1 MAGIGALI
9 AGHADLAALAALA
22 GLFAIAHAADLDP
35 RRDAAYR
42 AVAWI
47 VPIGSAAMFFFLGW
61 VISTSEYTGRT
72 RALGLLMSGL
82 GGAASIAAAFRP
94 FANELARSL
103 FAVDV
108 PSRVLRLAG
117 RLAIL
122 GTLLSVPAGLAFPVA
137 AQQLQENGGSL
148 VGGAGSLWA
157 NLAGLVLLAFGGV
170 GFTVRRTWS
179 ETTERLGLLRLEPR
193 HALVIV
199 TGVALM
205 LIVNAGAEWVQRTW
219 FPGLWASDQKVNQ
232 MIAGNLT
239 RSETLLLGLSAGFGE
254 EIALRGALQPKLGI
268 FRMLAGISDLT
279 DVDTFVREWLG
290 SLLDYDAR
298 RKAELVHTLTQYL
311 EHGGNY
317 DATAAE
323 LSVHKSTLKYRLQ
336 RIREL
341 TGLELNDP
349 DVHFNLQLA
358 TRAWGTLQ
366 ALHDER

>member
-1 MAGIGALI
+1 MHDPNQDVVELMPSEAATQPERPVDLRPWLIAVTMAGIGALI

-179 ETTERLGLLRLEPR
+179 ETTGRLGLLRLEPR

-268 FRMLAGISDLT
+268 FRTSVLFALLHVQYSWFGMAIIAVLGLLLGWIRQRSSTSVAIGVHAIYDVLA
-279 DVDTFVREWLG
+279 VV
-290 SLLDYDAR
+290 
-298 RKAELVHTLTQYL
+298 
-311 EHGGNY
+311 
-317 DATAAE
+317 
-323 LSVHKSTLKYRLQ
+323 TLKS
-336 RIREL
+336 
-341 TGLELNDP
+341 
-349 DVHFNLQLA
+349 
-358 TRAWGTLQ
+358 
-366 ALHDER
+366 